1 MNPSHNPD
9 PLGYLDELR
18 ESLDSLGRFP
28 RAKQLDL
35 STEFQGTAYGV
46 VSSLGFC
53 RLYGIDVP
61 ADLATQIGQALSPD
75 MVVTVARVLAGVL
88 TTAID
93 DAESLPSRFDDAE
106 PIEDQSICTDFLHK
120 MMEFWAAFVVI
131 DDEYQSHLC
140 EGGPLGEFSAT
151 MDRVLEG
158 FQALDDLLQQDE
170 RLRLLSV
177 AAEIPLLENWRRMLA
192 APFNESP
199 PWWLDGTL
207 EAAAQATAR
216 EILSEDA
223 YPFRSGVAA
232 QSSTPCQKS
241 FPVFGKVLAEY
252 TDRETYATA
261 AASNYN
267 AIGRERVA
275 LARQAFPLEGD
286 EDVQVK
292 LDLDLLHTSVPVAA
306 EISVSKSGPADKVGQ
321 YVRCELSIPGLSEP
335 LVAELGTTAGKV
347 WLTETEL
354 KALREHQGSIGLILL
369 TADGTCRAVL
379 LGRHANER
387 TI

>member
-1 MNPSHNPD
+1 MNPSRNPD

-18 ESLDSLGRFP
+18 ESLDSLEQFST
-28 RAKQLDL
+28 AKQPDL
-35 STEFQGTAYGV
+35 ATEFQGTVYGA

-61 ADLATQIGQALSPD
+61 ADLAAQIGAALSPD
-75 MVVTVARVLAGVL
+75 ILVTAARVLSSVL

-106 PIEDQSICTDFLHK
+106 AIEDQSICTDFLHQL
-120 MMEFWAAFVVI
+120 MEFWAVFVVI
-131 DDEYQSHLC
+131 DDEYQSCLC
-140 EGGPLGEFSAT
+140 NGAPAVEFSAA

-158 FQALDDLLQQDE
+158 FQAIDDLLQQDE
-170 RLRLLSV
+170 RIRLLSV
-177 AAEIPLLENWRRMLA
+177 ATELPLLENWRRMLA

-207 EAAAQATAR
+207 EAAAQATSR

-223 YPFRSGVAA
+223 YLFRPGV
-232 QSSTPCQKS
+232 TPTPSPNCHRS

-252 TDRETYATA
+252 AARETHYATA
-261 AASNYN
+261 AASQVN
-267 AIGRERVA
+267 AMAPAPAA
-275 LARQAFPLEGD
+275 LAREAFPLEGD

-292 LDLDLLHTSVPVAA
+292 LDLDLRKTSIHASAQIAVL
-306 EISVSKSGPADKVGQ
+306 KGGPPDKVGQ
-321 YVRCELSIPGLSEP
+321 YVRCEVAIPGLPEP

-347 WLTETEL
+347 DLTQSEL
-354 KALREHQGSIGLILL
+354 RALREHAGSIALTLL
-369 TADGTCRAVL
+369 TADGTRRAVL
-379 LGRHANER
+379 LG
-387 TI
+387 